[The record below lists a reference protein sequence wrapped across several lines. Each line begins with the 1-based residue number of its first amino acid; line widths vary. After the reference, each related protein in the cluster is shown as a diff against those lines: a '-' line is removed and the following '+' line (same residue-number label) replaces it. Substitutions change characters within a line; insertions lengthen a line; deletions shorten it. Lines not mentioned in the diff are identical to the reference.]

1 MYIWITSAELSM
13 IIIYK
18 EPQSSLSLPFKH
30 DYSTPALS
38 FNSSK
43 QINIKHLAH

>member
-18 EPQSSLSLPFKH
+18 EPQSSLKH